1 MRLRRIEPHLR
12 RALAGPCRMPPGA
25 RLLVAVSGGAD
36 STALLVGLA
45 RIGPEFGIA
54 LHAAHL
60 HHGLRGVDADLDLR
74 FVRRL
79 CARLGVP
86 LITAHRDGRALMA
99 QRGRAGENGLRM
111 MRRRFLRAAMLRA
124 RATAIATAHT
134 ADDQLETVL
143 MRLLRGAGLRGLGG
157 MRERHGPWLKPLL
170 DATRI
175 EVVTDLRAAR
185 MKWREDRSNRDRA
198 WTRNRIR
205 HDAIPALLSALEP
218 ARARAGAAARAR
230 RTTARTAAPDASSED
245 RAAFARRV
253 AAVAREARDAER
265 ALGIWLDRTRPPFLS
280 IQDGAATLD
289 RERLAAFP
297 IAARRMALRRAW
309 RRVAPAGVGLTRRH
323 MAALCNLVAGSHLRR
338 RLDLPAG
345 VRAER
350 GRDTIRLIPEPA
362 GRSPRKP
369 IIIPRPRS
377 VGGRHPAGPSAW
389 GEP

>member
-12 RALAGPCRMPPGA
+12 RALAGPCRMPPGE

-45 RIGPEFGIA
+45 RIAPEFGIA

-60 HHGLRGVDADLDLR
+60 HHGLRGAEADLDLR

-86 LITAHRDGRALMA
+86 LITAHRDGRALMK
-99 QRGRAGENGLRM
+99 QRGQAGENGLRT

-124 RATAIATAHT
+124 RANAIATAHT

-157 MRERHGPWLKPLL
+157 MRERHGPWRKPLL
-170 DATRI
+170 DATRN

-185 MKWREDRSNRDRA
+185 MKWREDRSNRDLTWA
-198 WTRNRIR
+198 RNRIR
-205 HDAIPALLSALEP
+205 HDAIPALLRFLEP
-218 ARARAGAAARAR
+218 ARAANARAR
-230 RTTARTAAPDASSED
+230 RTTVRTAARDVSSED

-253 AAVAREARDAER
+253 AAAAREARDAER
-265 ALGIWLDRTRPPFLS
+265 ALGVWLDQSRPPFLG

-289 RERLAAFP
+289 RKRLAAYP

-323 MAALCNLVAGSHLRR
+323 MAALCNLVAGSHLRG

>member
-36 STALLVGLA
+36 STALLTGLA
-45 RIGPEFGIA
+45 RIAPEFGIA

-60 HHGLRGVDADLDLR
+60 HHGLRGAEADADLR
-74 FVRRL
+74 FVHRL

-86 LITAHRDGRALMA
+86 LITAHRDGRALMT
-99 QRGRAGENGLRM
+99 QRGRAGENGLRV
-111 MRRRFLRAAMLRA
+111 MRRRFLSAARLRA

-157 MRERHGPWLKPLL
+157 MRERHGRWLKPLL
-170 DATRI
+170 DATRLEI
-175 EVVTDLRAAR
+175 VMDLQAAR
-185 MKWREDRSNRDRA
+185 MKWREDRSNRDLT

-205 HDAIPALLSALEP
+205 HDAIPALLRALEP
-218 ARARAGAAARAR
+218 ARADAAARAQ

-253 AAVAREARDAER
+253 AAAAREARDAGR
-265 ALGIWLDRTRPPFLS
+265 ALGVWLDHSRPAILG
-280 IQDGAATLD
+280 IQNGAATLD

-309 RRVAPAGVGLTRRH
+309 RQVAPAGVGLTRRH
-323 MAALCNLVAGSHLRR
+323 MAALCNLVAGSHPRG
-338 RLDLPAG
+338 RLDLPEG

-369 IIIPRPRS
+369 IIVPRPRS